1 MADVKFSELTAL
13 AASDV
18 ASDDILAIVDTGA
31 STSKKLS
38 IDNLFGAVP
47 VNIAQTDATDA
58 TSSAGAVR
66 TAGGV
71 SMAKKLYVGTTSTL
85 VGKVTTNDM
94 SLDMGAAAA
103 ATTTTITS
111 AASGTAKTLT
121 LPDATDT
128 LVGKAT
134 TDTLTN
140 KTLTT
145 PVIASLQQASGTN
158 TLTMPAATDT
168 LVGKATTDTITNNCV
183 SSSMEY
189 YNYMQQPLCKN
200 I

>member
-85 VGKVTTNDM
+85 TGAVTATAGVFPATQD
-94 SLDMGAAAA
+94 GAALGSGTLQFSDLFLADGG
-103 ATTTTITS
+103 TITLGDDS
-111 AASGTAKTLT
+111 DVTLT
-121 LPDATDT
+121 HVADTGVLLNAGMAMRFRDAAIEIKSSTDGQ
-128 LVGKAT
+128 LDVDADGE
-134 TDTLTN
+134 LE
-140 KTLTT
+140 
-145 PVIASLQQASGTN
+145 
-158 TLTMPAATDT
+158 
-168 LVGKATTDTITNNCV
+168 ITSPIV
-183 SSSMEY
+183 
-189 YNYMQQPLCKN
+189 
-200 I
+200 

>member
-31 STSKKLS
+31 STSKKLT

-85 VGKVTTNDM
+85 VGKMSTENM
-94 SLDMGAAAA
+94 SLDMGTAAA
-103 ATTTTITS
+103 ATTTTISSVTCSLKFGMLLTPPYNTGINTFLLEESFLSFQYESKSNNKLSSTS
-111 AASGTAKTLT
+111 TK
-121 LPDATDT
+121 
-128 LVGKAT
+128 
-134 TDTLTN
+134 
-140 KTLTT
+140 
-145 PVIASLQQASGTN
+145 
-158 TLTMPAATDT
+158 
-168 LVGKATTDTITNNCV
+168 ITR
-183 SSSMEY
+183 
-189 YNYMQQPLCKN
+189 
-200 I
+200 

>member
-1 MADVKFSELTAL
+1 MADVKFSELTSL

-71 SMAKKLYVGTTSTL
+71 SMAKKLSRRVESGQRAGIHGHHGGQRRCERNQRAPCGTGRSRGPATGPLVGT
-85 VGKVTTNDM
+85 V
-94 SLDMGAAAA
+94 AQ
-103 ATTTTITS
+103 
-111 AASGTAKTLT
+111 SGRNRG
-121 LPDATDT
+121 PDARSTD
-128 LVGKAT
+128 
-134 TDTLTN
+134 
-140 KTLTT
+140 
-145 PVIASLQQASGTN
+145 
-158 TLTMPAATDT
+158 
-168 LVGKATTDTITNNCV
+168 
-183 SSSMEY
+183 
-189 YNYMQQPLCKN
+189 PLERRPD
-200 I
+200 

>member
-13 AASDV
+13 DASDV
-18 ASDDILAIVDTGA
+18 AADDILAIVDTGA

-85 VGKVTTNDM
+85 VGKVTTNSM
-94 SLDMGAAAA
+94 TLDLGAADPA
-103 ATTTTITS
+103 TITTLTS
-111 AASGTAKTLT
+111 TASGTAKTLT
-121 LPDATDT
+121 LPNVTDT
-128 LVGKAT
+128 VVTRTTVSYTHLTLPTSDLV
-134 TDTLTN
+134 
-140 KTLTT
+140 
-145 PVIASLQQASGTN
+145 
-158 TLTMPAATDT
+158 
-168 LVGKATTDTITNNCV
+168 
-183 SSSMEY
+183 
-189 YNYMQQPLCKN
+189 
-200 I
+200 

>member
-13 AASDV
+13 DASDV
-18 ASDDILAIVDTGA
+18 AADDILAIVDTGA

-85 VGKVTTNDM
+85 VGAVTATAGVFPATQD
-94 SLDMGAAAA
+94 GAALG
-103 ATTTTITS
+103 
-111 AASGTAKTLT
+111 SGTLQFSDLFLADGGTVTFGFQDQEVYFDGSDGQLIYHFSSGDGGTGNMVQFK
-121 LPDATDT
+121 
-128 LVGKAT
+128 
-134 TDTLTN
+134 N
-140 KTLTT
+140 KQTEN
-145 PVIASLQQASGTN
+145 GW
-158 TLTMPAATDT
+158 
-168 LVGKATTDTITNNCV
+168 C
-183 SSSMEY
+183 
-189 YNYMQQPLCKN
+189 YNYDNSTECPSSNN
-200 I
+200 IDA